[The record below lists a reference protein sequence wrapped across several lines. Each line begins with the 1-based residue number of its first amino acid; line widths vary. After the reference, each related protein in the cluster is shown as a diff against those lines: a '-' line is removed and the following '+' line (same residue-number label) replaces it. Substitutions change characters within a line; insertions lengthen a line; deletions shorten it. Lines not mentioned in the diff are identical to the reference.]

1 MEMKMQKVHYLHH
14 TRDKGTEY
22 EDDKKIGTFG
32 SYQLAEEVI
41 NRIKD
46 KPGFIDFPN
55 DFQIVQS
62 VLNREGWVDGF
73 ITW

>member
-14 TRDKGTEY
+14 TRDKGTED